1 MADTRVSRD
10 ARVKIENNLT
20 RKFDKL
26 SKSDSKTPLFE
37 AVAGKVDGL
46 GDLEYTNVSGQD
58 EEQIIDWFS
67 EKDFNEVNENW
78 KLSFDNTWALALYHS
93 KAIAKVPNALWNKIE
108 LTRAFK
114 DHIWPFIKEDVTN
127 EEPPIYDPEMYEEVR
142 MLNLVQ
148 EIYNKLSD
156 NKDLQF
162 KLRKTRGKQEDIEKV
177 KRFTRALHAYLWAVF
192 NQAHAEDI
200 GNFVETTAGRV
211 PRGGDRITTVDTVGA
226 HLHHW
231 YHNIASNER
240 SFRTAQDRENFSKVE
255 GVISDMIQP
264 TKDVITDV
272 DTYLATVNRV
282 WDTIKDHDADTITS
296 LVQNATK
303 RPGRKRNQVIN
314 EFEDDEIDEL
324 SPKIKEFVRL
334 VFEPWRVYAV
344 HHKILALIMAKF
356 VNEMHEL
363 SKPEEPAPVA
373 PPRPKGWRGLL
384 FK

>member
-1 MADTRVSRD
+1 MADTKASRD

-20 RKFDKL
+20 RKFDKI
-26 SKSDSKTPLFE
+26 SKSDDKVPLFE
-37 AVAGKVDGL
+37 AVAGRVADF
-46 GDLEYTNVSGQD
+46 GDLKYHDVSTFS

-67 EKDFNEVNENW
+67 EHDFNEMNEHW

-93 KAIAKVPNALWNKIE
+93 KTITKVPNALWDGIE

-142 MLNLVQ
+142 MWNLVR
-148 EIYNKLSD
+148 EIYNKLTED
-156 NKDLQF
+156 DL
-162 KLRKTRGKQEDIEKV
+162 KLDVGSKKHPKTRQV

-192 NQAHAEDI
+192 NQAHAQDI
-200 GNFVETTAGRV
+200 GDFVETTAGRV

-226 HLHHW
+226 HMHRW
-231 YHNIASNER
+231 YHNISSNER
-240 SFRTAQDRENFSKVE
+240 SFRTALDKENFSRVE

-272 DTYLATVNRV
+272 DSYLATVNRI
-282 WDTIKDHDADTITS
+282 WDTIKDHDEDTITS

-303 RPGRKRNQVIN
+303 RPGRKRNQVIH

-334 VFEPWRVYAV
+334 VFEPWRAYAV
-344 HHKILALIMAKF
+344 HHKILALILAKF
-356 VNEMHEL
+356 VNEMYEL
-363 SKPEEPAPVA
+363 SNPEEPAPVA
-373 PPRPKGWRGLL
+373 PPRRRRRL
-384 FK
+384 FRRP